1 MVLLYYLLAKA
12 GIFSGQHKWDAQW
25 VFCVPAQGEQQV
37 SDNGCVWKYS
47 NRDDAGKYFLSCA
60 FRLIEEFMLL
70 ANMAVARRIHK
81 EFPDLSLLRRHP
93 PPKQR
98 AADLLVIRNLNSGLV
113 TFVQPVWPSPHA
125 PVFEEK
131 TQIYHWGSSL
141 IYINCPTLFT
151 CSSSLCTCNIGHVD
165 NISVREEIAACS
177 PEAIV
182 HGDCD
187 IIRAL
192 P

>member
-1 MVLLYYLLAKA
+1 LVLLYYLLAKA

-37 SDNGCVWKYS
+37 SGNCCVWKYS
-47 NRDDAGKYFLSCA
+47 NCNDAGKYFFILCFQVDWGIHVASQHGSCTQDTQRIS
-60 FRLIEEFMLL
+60 RLIS
-70 ANMAVARRIHK
+70 VAQT
-81 EFPDLSLLRRHP
+81 P

-113 TFVQPVWPSPHA
+113 TFVQPVWPSPHV
-125 PVFEEK
+125 PVFEGK

-141 IYINCPTLFT
+141 IYIKCPTLFT
-151 CSSSLCTCNIGHVD
+151 CSSSLCTCNISNVD
-165 NISVREEIAACS
+165 SVSDREEIAACS